1 MLIASFV
8 EIEVVEFNS
17 VLVEWRKLNGTRTI
31 SLILTMPQN
40 IYVSYYVSFDV
51 IDKFER

>member
-8 EIEVVEFNS
+8 EIEVVEFNNE
-17 VLVEWRKLNGTRTI
+17 LVEWRKLNGTQTI

-40 IYVSYYVSFDV
+40 IDVSYFLM
-51 IDKFER
+51 